1 MAVDAHDHFARGYLQ
16 ALVQGVWHHALG
28 VVEQFD
34 EGIFFSIAPHD
45 LCRMI
50 STPAVDEEHLELIL
64 GIILLQNRR
73 YTLLN
78 ESFFI
83 EKRADD

>member
-1 MAVDAHDHFARGYLQ
+1 
-16 ALVQGVWHHALG
+16 
-28 VVEQFD
+28 
-34 EGIFFSIAPHD
+34 
-45 LCRMI
+45 MI